1 MLSTINNL
9 YLKTNIML
17 KKAIAITFVS
27 LIGLIFTTQQT
38 QAQFTLGAAY
48 EIRDENP
55 ENGFGLRL
63 EKGIFSDLPLIDLGV
78 RAHFSFFN
86 ETTDITVDDVEFSTE
101 VDAYD
106 YGLALLG
113 GVNIGIV
120 KPYVGLGLGSERFEA
135 KPQFTES
142 NFYWNGF
149 GGAEITLLP
158 FLNPFIEYR
167 IKNFTGSEDIGY
179 DSVNRLAIGVNVRF

>member
-1 MLSTINNL
+1 
-9 YLKTNIML
+9 ML
-17 KKAIAITFVS
+17 KKAIIITFLS
-27 LIGLIFTTQQT
+27 AIGLLVATQQT
-38 QAQFTLGAAY
+38 QAQYAVGAAY

-63 EKGIFSDLPLIDLGV
+63 EKGIFSNLPLIDLGM

-86 ETTDITVDDVEFSTE
+86 ETTELTVDETDVSTE
-101 VDAYD
+101 VDAFD

-113 GVNIGIV
+113 GVNVGIV
-120 KPYVGLGLGSERFEA
+120 KPYIGLGIGNERFDA
-135 KPQFTES
+135 DPLFTES

-149 GGAEITLLP
+149 GGAEITILP

-167 IKNFTGSEDIGY
+167 IKNLSGTEDIDY
-179 DSVNRLAIGVNVRF
+179 SNVSRLAIGVNLRF

>member
-1 MLSTINNL
+1 
-9 YLKTNIML
+9 ML
-17 KKAIAITFVS
+17 KKAIAITFISV
-27 LIGLIFTTQQT
+27 IGLIFTTQQT
-38 QAQFTLGAAY
+38 QAQYAIGAAY

-63 EKGIFSDLPLIDLGV
+63 EKGFFSSLPIVDLGV

-86 ETTDITVDDVEFSTE
+86 ETTDIRVNDIEVSTE

-113 GVNIGIV
+113 GVNVGIV
-120 KPYVGLGLGSERFEA
+120 KPYVGFGVGSERFDA
-135 KPQFTES
+135 DSQFTEN

-167 IKNFTGSEDIGY
+167 IKNLSGTEDIEY
-179 DSVNRLAIGVNVRF
+179 NNVNRLAIGVNLRF

>member
-1 MLSTINNL
+1 
-9 YLKTNIML
+9 ML
-17 KKAIAITFVS
+17 KKAITIVVFS
-27 LIGLIFTTQQT
+27 LPGLLFTVQQAE
-38 QAQFTLGAAY
+38 AQFTLGAAY
-48 EIRDENP
+48 EIRDEVP

-63 EKGIFSDLPLIDLGV
+63 EKEVFSKIPLIDLGI

-86 ETTDITVDDVEFSTE
+86 ETSEITFKDITASTE
-101 VDAYD
+101 VEAYD

-120 KPYVGLGLGSERFEA
+120 KPYVGLGVGSERFEA
-135 KPQFTES
+135 NSLFKEN

-167 IKNFTGSEDIGY
+167 IKNISGSEDISY
-179 DSVNRLAIGVNVRF
+179 DSVNRLAIGVNIRF

>member
-1 MLSTINNL
+1 
-9 YLKTNIML
+9 ML
-17 KKAIAITFVS
+17 KKAIALTFIS
-27 LIGLIFTTQQT
+27 IIGFLLTTQQS
-38 QAQFTLGAAY
+38 QAQFALGAAY
-48 EIRDENP
+48 EIRDEIP

-63 EKGIFSDLPLIDLGV
+63 EKGIFSQLPLIDLGV

-86 ETTDITVDDVEFSTE
+86 ETTDITFNDVEVSTE

-120 KPYVGLGLGSERFEA
+120 KPYVGVGVGSERFEA
-135 KPQFTES
+135 SPQFTEN

-158 FLNPFIEYR
+158 ILNPFIEYR
-167 IKNFTGSEDIGY
+167 IKNISGSDDIGY
-179 DSVNRLAIGVNVRF
+179 DSVNRLAIGINIRF

>member
-1 MLSTINNL
+1 
-9 YLKTNIML
+9 ML
-17 KKAIAITFVS
+17 KKVIAVVFLSV
-27 LIGLIFTTQQT
+27 IGFLFTTQQT
-38 QAQFTLGAAY
+38 EAQYALGAAY

-55 ENGFGLRL
+55 QNGFGLRL
-63 EKGIFSDLPLIDLGV
+63 EKGIFSKLPLVELGV

-86 ETTDITVDDVEFSTE
+86 ETTDLRIDDREISTE
-101 VDAYD
+101 VDAFD

-113 GVNIGIV
+113 GVDIGIV
-120 KPYVGLGLGSERFEA
+120 KPYVGLGIGSERFEA
-135 KPQFTES
+135 NPQFTET

-167 IKNFTGSEDIGY
+167 IKNLSGTEDIGY
-179 DSVNRLAIGVNVRF
+179 DNVSRLAIGVNLRF

>member
-1 MLSTINNL
+1 
-9 YLKTNIML
+9 ML

-27 LIGLIFTTQQT
+27 VIGLLFATQQA

-48 EIRDENP
+48 EIRDEAP

-63 EKGIFSDLPLIDLGV
+63 EKGIFPELPLIDLGM

-86 ETTDITVDDVEFSTE
+86 ETSEVTFDDVVVSTE

-106 YGLALLG
+106 YGVALLG
-113 GVNIGIV
+113 GVDIGIV
-120 KPYVGLGLGSERFEA
+120 RPYVGIGVGSERFDAE
-135 KPQFTES
+135 PQFTEN

-149 GGAEITLLP
+149 GGAEISLLP
-158 FLNPFIEYR
+158 LFNPFIEYR
-167 IKNFTGSEDIGY
+167 IKNISGSDDIGY
-179 DSVNRLAIGVNVRF
+179 DSVSRLAIGVNLRF

>member
-1 MLSTINNL
+1 MLR
-9 YLKTNIML
+9 
-17 KKAIAITFVS
+17 KAIAITFIS
-27 LIGLIFTTQQT
+27 FIGIFSAAQQT

>member
-1 MLSTINNL
+1 MIKRS
-9 YLKTNIML
+9 
-17 KKAIAITFVS
+17 IAITILSISALF
-27 LIGLIFTTQQT
+27 FTAQQS
-38 QAQFTLGAAY
+38 QAQFALGAAY
-48 EIRDENP
+48 EIRDEVP

-63 EKGIFSDLPLIDLGV
+63 EKGIFSELPLIDLGV

-86 ETTDITVDDVEFSTE
+86 ETSDITLDDISVSTE

-120 KPYVGLGLGSERFEA
+120 KPYVGVGVGSERIDA
-135 KPQFTES
+135 DPQFTEN
-142 NFYWNGF
+142 NFYWNGI
-149 GGAEITLLP
+149 GGAEVTLLP

-167 IKNFTGSEDIGY
+167 IKNISGSEDIGY
-179 DSVNRLAIGVNVRF
+179 DSVNRLAIGVNIRF

>member
-1 MLSTINNL
+1 
-9 YLKTNIML
+9 ML
-17 KKAIAITFVS
+17 KKSIAITFIS
-27 LIGLIFTTQQT
+27 MAGLLFTTQQV
-38 QAQFTLGAAY
+38 QAQFALGAAY

-63 EKGIFSDLPLIDLGV
+63 EKGIFPNLPIVDLGV

-86 ETTDITVDDVEFSTE
+86 ETTDLSVDDIEISTE

-113 GVNIGIV
+113 GVNVGIV
-120 KPYVGLGLGSERFEA
+120 KPYVGFGIGSERFDA
-135 KPQFTES
+135 DPQFTES

-167 IKNFTGSEDIGY
+167 IKNLSGTEDIGY
-179 DSVNRLAIGVNVRF
+179 DNVSRLAIGVNIRF

>member
-1 MLSTINNL
+1 MF
-9 YLKTNIML
+9 
-17 KKAIAITFVS
+17 KKATATILSVIAILFV
-27 LIGLIFTTQQT
+27 TQQA

-48 EIRDENP
+48 EIRDEVP

-63 EKGIFSDLPLIDLGV
+63 EKGIFSKLPLIDLGV

-86 ETTDITVDDVEFSTE
+86 ETAKVTFDDIDVSTE

-106 YGLALLG
+106 FGVAVLG
-113 GVNIGIV
+113 GVNIGVV
-120 KPYVGLGLGSERFEA
+120 KPYIGVGIGSERFDA
-135 KPQFTES
+135 DSQFTEN

-149 GGAEITLLP
+149 GGAEMTLLP

-167 IKNFTGSEDIGY
+167 IKNISGAEDISY
-179 DSVNRLAIGVNVRF
+179 DSVNRLAIGVNIRFN